1 MYNLLNII
9 LIVYILAINF
19 YGAIMLNYQRKS
31 FEDYNKDAPS
41 NPKPKKISDFRLFL
55 IGLLGGAMGIF
66 TCMLIEK
73 YRLKNFFLMIIFP
86 LLIVLN
92 IYLIICV
99 LNGAFFPNTTR
110 L

>member
-19 YGAIMLNYQRKS
+19 YGAIMLNYQKKA
-31 FEDYNKDAPS
+31 FDDNKNTPS
-41 NPKPKKISDFRLFL
+41 NDKPKKISDFKLLL

-73 YRLKNFFLMIIFP
+73 YRLKNFFLMVFFP
-86 LLIVLN
+86 LLIALN
-92 IYLIICV
+92 IYLIICI
-99 LNGAFFPNTTR
+99 LNGSFFPNTTR